1 MRRRHKIRNA
11 RRLWTATQTLPD
23 IANLMARWLEG
34 DLATRPGYTGSPD
47 EETAP
52 YIPTLTAAN
61 RAGFLTDQSQPGYD
75 GIGFDRLRWQQR
87 AAVSG
92 LTVDENLLT
101 RIRRAGEAAG
111 LLVLISHPRLLPQ
124 GRGATCTLRGGRPYT
139 CFGEYMPPRM
149 LRHLW
154 SGIGHQA
161 LGQVADAWQVC
172 LIDPDIGRND
182 RLWPLLDHLFAAR
195 TVTA

>member
-11 RRLWTATQTLPD
+11 RRLWAATQTLPD
-23 IANLMARWLEG
+23 IASLMARWLEG

-52 YIPTLTAAN
+52 YIPTLAAAN
-61 RAGFLTDQSQPGYD
+61 RAGFLTDQSQPGHD
-75 GIGFDRLRWQQR
+75 GTGFDRLRWQQR

-92 LTVDENLLT
+92 LTGDETLLT

-124 GRGATCTLRGGRPYT
+124 GRGATCTLRGGQPYT
-139 CFGEYMPPRM
+139 RFGEYTPPRM

-161 LGQVADAWQVC
+161 LRQVADAWQVC

-195 TVTA
+195 PVTA